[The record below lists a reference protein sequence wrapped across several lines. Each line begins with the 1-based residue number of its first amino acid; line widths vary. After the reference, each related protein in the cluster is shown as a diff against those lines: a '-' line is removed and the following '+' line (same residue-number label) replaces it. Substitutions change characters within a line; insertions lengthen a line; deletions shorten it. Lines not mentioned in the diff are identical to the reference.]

1 MEREAKKGTYYRFE
15 KSFEHEEIIS
25 EVISQQHGE
34 LLQEAGGHLPTAASP
49 RSKMPLQT
57 G

>member
-1 MEREAKKGTYYRFE
+1 MLDEREVKKGTYYRFD
-15 KSFEHEEIIS
+15 KSFEHEEIMS
-25 EVISQQHGE
+25 EVISQ
-34 LLQEAGGHLPTAASP
+34 EAGGPLPVAASP